1 MAGPSG
7 IVVRTLLSSTSH
19 IMVATFNLP
28 YVPNL
33 TSWGPP
39 TSSSSSSTDNAVT
52 EKKEENGASVVALN
66 EMASRFASLPYAP
79 FSRSDRLGRCAD
91 FTSQSFARTG
101 DATAGYYLRGN
112 NQGGRRGGDGGKDG
126 GGPNKNLEFQ
136 YKVDTDELRE
146 FQLVDSSKAY
156 GASGMVGAGGLGGD
170 VKRFIPQAR
179 RRANATRLRQINQ
192 RRNDDKQGQVG
203 RYNQPQRTRAGGR

>member
-1 MAGPSG
+1 
-7 IVVRTLLSSTSH
+7 
-19 IMVATFNLP
+19 MVATFNLP

-39 TSSSSSSTDNAVT
+39 TSSSSSSTDIVV
-52 EKKEENGASVVALN
+52 EKKEEDGASVVALN
-66 EMASRFASLPYAP
+66 AMASRFANLPYAP

-112 NQGGRRGGDGGKDG
+112 QGGRRGDGGKDG

-156 GASGMVGAGGLGGD
+156 GASGMVGAGGD
-170 VKRFIPQAR
+170 VKRFVPQAR

>member
-1 MAGPSG
+1 MRWP
-7 IVVRTLLSSTSH
+7 VDL
-19 IMVATFNLP
+19 
-28 YVPNL
+28 
-33 TSWGPP
+33 P
-39 TSSSSSSTDNAVT
+39 TSRTPPSHV
-52 EKKEENGASVVALN
+52 
-66 EMASRFASLPYAP
+66 P
-79 FSRSDRLGRCAD
+79 DRLGRCAD

-112 NQGGRRGGDGGKDG
+112 QGGRRGDGKDGG

-156 GASGMVGAGGLGGD
+156 GGASMVGDGGGMGGGD
-170 VKRFIPQAR
+170 VKRFVPQAR

-203 RYNQPQRTRAGGR
+203 GRTVQPAPADKGWWTVSSYAVQ